1 MGYTILDRIFEPERI
16 HKRAAP
22 QGGFSFPLMQER
34 AVTPSIEPVLVT
46 NTRGLWVQTRT
57 FAPGLVRCGI
67 FNCTVDDEDA
77 VFLALLNKI
86 HEIGWANRCTSVPEA
101 LTKMRAAG
109 IRPRSVVISQ
119 EDLGQAGVD
128 AQAAEHLMRYQG
140 HVGVADGVQTLVGP
154 LPSGA
159 RLVVAADAGV
169 YLRCD
174 DHLGVMAY
182 GANRNFVMVS

>member
-1 MGYTILDRIFEPERI
+1 
-16 HKRAAP
+16 
-22 QGGFSFPLMQER
+22 
-34 AVTPSIEPVLVT
+34 
-46 NTRGLWVQTRT
+46 
-57 FAPGLVRCGI
+57 
-67 FNCTVDDEDA
+67 
-77 VFLALLNKI
+77 
-86 HEIGWANRCTSVPEA
+86 
-101 LTKMRAAG
+101 MRAAG

-140 HVGVADGVQTLVGP
+140 HIGVADGVQTLVGP